1 MKNKDTLAL
10 ALSFLVIVSAFSFV
24 LYTTSNPKEQVWVG
38 KVFDT
43 VKTKDGWTYIESY
56 GAGIIGIKGSY
67 DIEVGATYRFTYIPS
82 YVRYYIAM
90 RAQT

>member
-1 MKNKDTLAL
+1 MSIRLMKNKDTLAL

-43 VKTKDGWTYIESY
+43 VKTKDGWIYIESY
-56 GAGIIGIKGSY
+56 SARWKLPAS
-67 DIEVGATYRFTYIPS
+67 P
-82 YVRYYIAM
+82 
-90 RAQT
+90 